1 MGERLRTEPEEV
13 VLRPKRENTL
23 SRSRFREAV
32 FRALAFAL
40 RALRGT
46 RAGRVGPLKALWNR
60 LFEFSRPKGVVL
72 RQIQGS
78 RMYVDADDRGLGQ
91 ALLLGVFEPFQT
103 VLFTDSLRESA
114 TVVDVGANIGYY
126 SLLAARRVGDRGRV
140 FAMEPN
146 PETYSMLLQ
155 NIKINDYR
163 NVIPLQICV
172 SNCRGKAQ
180 FHLDR
185 AIPGESA
192 LSLCGGQEDPDAIAV
207 ETSTLDEILGDDG
220 VDVLKIDV
228 EGAEGLVLLGG
239 QSLLRRTQPTIFME
253 FVPRRLAKMG
263 TRPGDV
269 LAFLKGCG
277 YSFLVINEKIGR
289 LDAVSEAELVGGAG
303 SSAENIA
310 CVPAA
315 KGWRPDNWQS
325 KLS

>member
-1 MGERLRTEPEEV
+1 MGEGLRTESDAAV
-13 VLRPKRENTL
+13 MRPKRENTL
-23 SRSRFREAV
+23 SRSRFRETV

-46 RAGRVGPLKALWNR
+46 GAGRIGPLKALWSH
-60 LFEFSRPKGVVL
+60 LLEFSRPKGVVL
-72 RQIQGS
+72 RQIQGN

-91 ALLLGVFEPFQT
+91 ALLLGVFEPLQT
-103 VLFTDSLRESA
+103 ALFTESLRESA
-114 TVVDVGANIGYY
+114 TLVDVGANIGYY
-126 SLLAARRVGDRGRV
+126 SLLAARRVGGRGRV

-155 NIKINDYR
+155 NIKINDCG

-172 SNCRGKAQ
+172 SNCCGQAQ

-192 LSLCGGQEDPDAIAV
+192 LCPYGGQRDPDAIAV
-207 ETSTLDEILGDDG
+207 ETLTLDEILGDAC
-220 VDVLKIDV
+220 VDVLKVDV

-269 LAFLKGCG
+269 LAFLRGCG
-277 YSFLVINEKIGR
+277 YSFLLINEKIGR

-303 SSAENIA
+303 GNIL

-315 KGWRPDNWQS
+315 AGQEP